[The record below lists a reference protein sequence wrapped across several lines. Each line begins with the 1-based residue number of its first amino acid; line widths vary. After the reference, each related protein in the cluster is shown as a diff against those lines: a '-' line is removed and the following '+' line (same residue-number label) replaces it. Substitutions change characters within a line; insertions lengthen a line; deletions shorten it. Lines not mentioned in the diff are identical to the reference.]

1 MLYDDPVDG
10 YPPAYA
16 RDGIPKI
23 DSYYDG
29 SSTPT
34 PEDIDFT
41 PGELLGSVSGELGLR
56 SFLEERGH
64 QLTVTSDKDG
74 PDSVF
79 ERELPE
85 AEIVI
90 SQPFWPAYLT
100 AERIAKAPNLKLAVT
115 AGIGSDHVDLQ
126 AAIDRGL
133 TVAEVSYSNSISVS
147 EHVVMMILAL
157 VRNYIPSHQIVL
169 DGGWNIADAVSR
181 SYDLE
186 GMQVGTVGAGR
197 IGSAVL
203 RRLKPFE
210 VGLHYTDRHRL
221 PSEVEAELGVTYHET
236 PEELVARVR
245 RRHDQ
250 RAAPSR
256 DGAPLRRGDDRPDE
270 ARGVSREHGAR
281 QDLRPRRRR
290 PRVRERPARG
300 LCGRRLVPAARAPGS
315 SVAHDAEPRH
325 DAAHFGH
332 EPLGPGPLRRGRTRD
347 PRVLVRRPADPRGVS
362 DRRRRPTGR
371 RGRAF
376 VQRRGRDR
384 RLRRGR
390 SLQGAITS
398 DELLNVWDYERAA
411 EERLDPAAFGYFAGG
426 ADDEWTLREN
436 VAAFGRWVLRPRVLV
451 DVSHVSAAATVLG
464 TEVSLPVL
472 VAPMA
477 FQGRAHPDGE
487 KAMAR
492 GAEAAGT
499 VDVPLDGVDLRPRG
513 CGCGGFERRPLVPA
527 LLGPGPCAGAG
538 PRRARGAAGYR
549 AIVLTVDFPEV
560 GRRERELRA
569 SFERPKPLN
578 DIVDR
583 SLTWPDLEWLRSTTS
598 LPLLV
603 KGILTAEDAE
613 LACEAGVEGIV
624 VSNHGGRQL
633 DGVAAS
639 LDALPEVVES
649 AGDRAEILL
658 DGGIRRGTDV
668 VKALALG
675 ARAVLVGRAALYGLA
690 VGGAEGVERVLG
702 LLRAEVELALAL
714 CGCAT
719 PADVTRAHVGRV

>member
-1 MLYDDPVDG
+1 MANVLCVLYDDPVDG

-16 RDGIPKI
+16 RDGIPQI

-34 PEDIDFT
+34 PEAIDFT

-221 PSEVEAELGVTYHET
+221 PAEVEAELGRHV
-236 PEELVARVR
+236 PRDAGGARRRVR

-250 RAAPSR
+250 RAASSR

-281 QDLRPRRRR
+281 EDLRPGRRR

-300 LCGRRLVPAARAPGS
+300 LRRRRLVPAARAPGS
-315 SVAHDAEPRH
+315 PVAHDAEPRH
-325 DAAHFGH
+325 DAPYVRH
-332 EPLGPGPLRRGRTRD
+332 EPLGSGPLCRRHARD
-347 PRVLVRRPADPRGVS
+347 PRVLVRRQADPRGVP
-362 DRRRRPTGR
+362 DRRRRAAGG
-371 RGRAF
+371 RGRAL
-376 VQRRGRDR
+376 VQRRRRDR
-384 RLRRGR
+384 RLGRGR
-390 SLQGAITS
+390 AIQGRLTGG
-398 DELLNVWDYERAA
+398 ELLNVWDYERVA

-426 ADDEWTLREN
+426 ANDEWTMGEN
-436 VAAFGRWVLRPRVLV
+436 LAAFRRWVLRPRMLV
-451 DVSHVSAAATVLG
+451 DVSEVTTATTVLG
-464 TEVSLPVL
+464 TEVSFPVL

-492 GAEAAGT
+492 GAQAAGT
-499 VDVPLDGVDLRPRG
+499 VMCLSTVSTFELEDV
-513 CGCGGFERRPLVPA
+513 
-527 LLGPGPCAGAG
+527 AGAASEGAKWFQLYWG
-538 PRRARGAAGYR
+538 PDRAQVQDLVGRAEAAGYR
-549 AIVLTVDFPEV
+549 AIVVTVDFAEV
-560 GRRERELRA
+560 GRRERELRT
-569 SFERPKPLN
+569 SFERPKPLD

-583 SLTWPDLEWLRSTTS
+583 TLTWQDLEWLRTLTS
-598 LPLLV
+598 LPVLV

-639 LDALPEVVES
+639 LDALPEVVE
-649 AGDRAEILL
+649 AVGGRAVVLM

-675 ARAVLVGRAALYGLA
+675 AQAVLAGRAALYGLA
-690 VGGAEGVERVLG
+690 VDGA
-702 LLRAEVELALAL
+702 
-714 CGCAT
+714 
-719 PADVTRAHVGRV
+719 DGR